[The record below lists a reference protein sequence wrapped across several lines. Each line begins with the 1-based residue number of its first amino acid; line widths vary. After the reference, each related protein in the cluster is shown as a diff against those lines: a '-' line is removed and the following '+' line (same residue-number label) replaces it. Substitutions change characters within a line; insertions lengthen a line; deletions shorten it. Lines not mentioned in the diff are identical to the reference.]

1 LTFDSEA
8 IESLLK
14 SMKKNKKLIE
24 LELMRLMFYSRGS
37 IDINSVYEIDRGQR
51 ELMAEVIEEYYSKL
65 NGGTEELLIS
75 N

>member
-1 LTFDSEA
+1 
-8 IESLLK
+8 
-14 SMKKNKKLIE
+14 MKKNKKLIE